1 LRRCSALLACA
12 LACARTS
19 PPPPPP
25 APAAVDPPGSYFGQP
40 TLVRLRGAGFT
51 LGAVQRLGGGG
62 NIALQQTFR
71 AFLGT
76 AELQNVSWV
85 DSNTLLATVPASVP
99 PGPYGLSVEG
109 PYGSG
114 TVDGVFQ
121 VVDAVPASLSASAA
135 APTGAHVGVELTVS
149 QTITNT
155 GGKTALGVA
164 AGTPRQSGPPATIQ
178 VPVGTTDIPA
188 GGSAIFTWRVVAS
201 APGTLQ
207 LTLPVTGIDEVDH
220 RTLRA
225 QSTVTVSIVFPAH
238 LVATPQPVS
247 SPQAVGLPIKVSL
260 DVLNDGGANALG
272 VLPGGL
278 TGTANVTVISAPG
291 AQDIPAGATRTFQ
304 WTIKGTAP
312 ATATLGCAGG
322 GTDAIDGSSVAFAP
336 GQWNPITFVTEAAF
350 DATLTVPP
358 GVLPGETLTV
368 AFVVNNPTAV
378 DAQNVQPALA
388 LSGTAAASMVLQSA
402 PVAANIPAGQTVTF
416 TWTYT
421 AGSAGMLQLDASA
434 QGTDA
439 NSGGPVSVSRTATTQ
454 VSDAAPLAQDP
465 FADGTGFSYVFAY
478 SGRVY
483 LGPSGDG
490 TRAVRMQPNGTGA
503 EAVDFAFQ
511 PDPSN
516 NQNSASPPSAGFP
529 SLGYVGCTADTLQC
543 GPDNEDGR
551 AFYVSFSSSG
561 TERLFAAG
569 NRQTSVI
576 KHAYFT
582 SDTTTAPAFNY
593 TRTNIGGGMRGASAA
608 AAAGTTLYVGI
619 VNGGGSG
626 VPAILPI
633 PQPFTNAGNATFP
646 GQLINTNG
654 VALVDSMLGV
664 SGVLYAANAGGC
676 VRYDGTTWTACT
688 PSATQWGLTPVTTAK
703 SSDFVPADKAVPQ
716 MALFGGKLYLARN
729 TTSGPQLWICNT
741 TPTTCAPADWALAAA
756 NGTGNTSL
764 SQFGDATLN
773 TVSLLVA
780 TSQHLYVGYD
790 ASSGVVLYRSTTV
803 SPSLAADFARWA
815 PAGLGAGMTQIVDG
829 QALSFGGNDYLYV
842 AARAP
847 SGAVR
852 VYRVAP

>member
-1 LRRCSALLACA
+1 M
-12 LACARTS
+12 
-19 PPPPPP
+19 
-25 APAAVDPPGSYFGQP
+25 PAAVDPPGSYFGQP

-51 LGAVQRLGGGG
+51 LGAVQQLGGGG
-62 NIALQQTFR
+62 NIALEQTFR

-76 AELQNVSWV
+76 AQLQNVRWV
-85 DSNTLLATVPASVP
+85 DLNTLLAIVPGSVP
-99 PGPYGLSVEG
+99 PGSYGLSVEG

-114 TVDGVFQ
+114 STAGGVFR
-121 VVDAVPASLSASAA
+121 VVDAVPASLSASAV
-135 APTGAHVGVELTVS
+135 APAGVHVGVQLTVS
-149 QTITNT
+149 QTIANT
-155 GGKTALGVA
+155 GGMTALGVA
-164 AGTPRQSGPPATIQ
+164 AGRPQKSGPPATVQ
-178 VPVGTTDIPA
+178 APVGATDIPA

-201 APGTLQ
+201 ATGTLQ
-207 LTLPVTGIDEVDH
+207 LTLPVAGIDEVDH

-225 QSTVTVSIVFPAH
+225 QSTVAVSIVSPAH
-238 LVATPQPVS
+238 LVATAQPVS
-247 SPQAVGLPIKVSL
+247 SPQAVGLPIQLSL
-260 DVLNDGGANALG
+260 DVLNDGGSDALG
-272 VLPGGL
+272 VLPAAL
-278 TGTANVTVISAPG
+278 AGTTNVSVLAAPV
-291 AQDIPAGATRTFQ
+291 AQDVPAGATRSFR

-312 ATATLGCAGG
+312 GTATLGNSGG

-336 GQWNPITFVTEAAF
+336 VQWNPISFVTEAAL

-368 AFVVNNPTAV
+368 AFAVTNPTGVGAL
-378 DAQNVQPALA
+378 AVQPSLV
-388 LSGTAAASMVLQSA
+388 LSGTAAASMVLVSA
-402 PVAANIPAGQTVTF
+402 PTASDIPAGQTVTF

-421 AGSAGMLQLDASA
+421 AGSPGALQLDASA
-434 QGTDA
+434 SGRDA
-439 NSGGPVSVSRTATTQ
+439 SSGAQVSVSRTATTQ

-490 TRAVRMQPNGTGA
+490 TRAVRMQPNGTGV
-503 EAVDFAFQ
+503 ETVQLAFQ
-511 PDPSN
+511 PDSGK
-516 NQNSASPPSAGFP
+516 NQNQASPPPAGFP
-529 SLGYVGCTADTLQC
+529 SLGYVGCTPDSLQC

-551 AFYVSFSSSG
+551 ALYTAFSSGG
-561 TERLFAAG
+561 TEWLFGAG

-582 SDTTTAPAFNY
+582 TDTSTAPSFSY
-593 TRTNIGGGMRGASAA
+593 TPLNVGGGMRGASSA

-633 PQPFTNAGNATFP
+633 PQPFTNAGNAVFP
-646 GQLINTNG
+646 SQLINTNG
-654 VALVDSMLGV
+654 TALVDSMVGL

-676 VRYDGTTWTACT
+676 VRYDGTTWSACT
-688 PSATQWGLTPVTTAK
+688 PSATQWALTPVTTAK
-703 SSDFVPADKAVPQ
+703 SSDFFPADKAVPQ
-716 MALFGGKLYLARN
+716 MAVFGGKLYMARN
-729 TTSGPQLWICNT
+729 TTSGPQLWMCNT
-741 TPTTCAPADWALAAA
+741 AACAPADWALAAA
-756 NGTGNTSL
+756 NGTGNTNL
-764 SQFGDATLN
+764 SQFGDTTLN

-790 ASSGVVLYRSTTV
+790 ASSGAVLYRSTTA

-829 QALSFGGNDYLYV
+829 QGLSLAGNDYLYV
-842 AARAP
+842 AAHAP
-847 SGAVR
+847 SGAVQ